1 MGLVFTSR
9 RHVRRFTS
17 ITRLTSSL
25 GILSWLLQRLTG
37 PAHDFSGRVGLPLRW
52 PLQDDSRG
60 FLPLMGSGW
69 QLYQRVCVRVCVADT

>member
-9 RHVRRFTS
+9 RHVQRFTS
-17 ITRLTSSL
+17 IARLTSSL
-25 GILSWLLQRLTG
+25 GILSWLLQRLMG
-37 PAHDFSGRVGLPLRW
+37 PAHDFPGRVGLPLRA

-69 QLYQRVCVRVCVADT
+69 QLYQHVCVRVCVADT